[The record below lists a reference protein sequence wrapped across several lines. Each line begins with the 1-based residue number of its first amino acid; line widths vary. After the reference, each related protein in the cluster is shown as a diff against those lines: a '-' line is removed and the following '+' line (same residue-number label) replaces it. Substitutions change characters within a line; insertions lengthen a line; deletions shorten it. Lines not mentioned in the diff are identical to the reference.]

1 MGKEFVENY
10 LTMLLDE
17 GVEFDVQ
24 VEDVSES
31 FAYLNITVPSQYIG
45 AVVGKRGMLKN
56 AIKTVINGCKAKSQ
70 KVYKINVKES

>member
-10 LTMLLDE
+10 LSLLLDD

-24 VEDVSES
+24 VEDISEG
-31 FAYLNITVPSQYIG
+31 FAHLNITVPAEYIG

-56 AIKTVINGCKAKSQ
+56 AMKTVINGRKSKTQ